1 MPPPTGRRYKFFDPR
16 TVARLKNLSMVAKGI
31 VEGFLTGLHRSPF
44 HGFSVEFS
52 GHREYAPGDD
62 LKFLDWKVYGRT
74 DRYYIKQFVQETNV
88 RTHILLDMSASMNFG
103 SSGVTKLEYASYLA
117 AALTQLLV
125 SQQDAVGLVTFD
137 NRVQKYIPPKST
149 PSHVRRILHALEE
162 IEPSQDTSVAPVLHH
177 IAETIHRSGLII
189 LITDLYDD
197 FDQIISGLEHLRHY
211 YHSLIVMHVMDEN
224 ELTFPYESVAEF
236 VDLEDRSRV
245 QVNPLLVRER
255 YLELLQAFLDKCRKD
270 LLQHDMEY
278 LLMNTATPYDKVLAR
293 YLAARRKMS

>member
-1 MPPPTGRRYKFFDPR
+1 MPARRYKFFDPR
-16 TVARLKNLSMVAKGI
+16 AVARLKNFSLVAKGI

-44 HGFSVEFS
+44 HGLSVEFS
-52 GHREYAPGDD
+52 GHREYAPGGD

-88 RTHILLDMSASMNFG
+88 RAHILLDISASMNFG
-103 SSGVTKLEYASYLA
+103 SSGITKLEYASYLA

-137 NRVQKYIPPKST
+137 NKVQRFIPPKST
-149 PSHVRRILHALEE
+149 PGHVRRILHALEDV
-162 IEPSQDTSVAPVLHH
+162 EPSQNTTVAPVLHH
-177 IAETIHRSGLII
+177 IAETIHRAGLII

-197 FDQIISGLEHLRHY
+197 FDKVLSGLEHLRHY
-211 YHSLIVMHVMDEN
+211 YHGLIVMHVMDEN
-224 ELTFPYESVAEF
+224 ELSFPYESVAEF

-255 YLELLQAFLDKCRKD
+255 YLELLQEFLERCRKD

-293 YLAARRKMS
+293 YLAARRKMF